1 MEDKYKVKSLVFVLD
16 TNVLIHCKNFTQI
29 QWDKIFE
36 EDCEKILIL
45 IPYMVLKELDNLK
58 YQNKNALKAINK
70 IRDIETG
77 KFQVKAFGLISS
89 ILPPNWDKLLELDK
103 QKLSMDEAD
112 HQILAEIL
120 LYHQENPQSKVVF
133 VTGDYL
139 PSKLAKEIKIECL
152 YWLDENFRIYFEKEK
167 ISTSKLEPLEIYFTE
182 EEKCSKEIIL
192 NKTIVPQKPL
202 RLEDYEKDF
211 SRPTNH
217 PLISHKRK
225 EDFQRELVDYNNK
238 MKELCRYVEIQ
249 YALQNHSNT
258 PITNI
263 DVYIQMEL
271 EKGFK
276 VKYSHDIEFLERPKI
291 IGNITSLR
299 TIFTPHSIL
308 KEPNV
313 KYNEIIHIERDRND
327 VWIIQNR
334 VGKIKHNE
342 TEFLYPFMLWIP
354 EYSSTEKIIIQV
366 SFTQDQEG
374 KINDQK
380 LSIILV

>member
-1 MEDKYKVKSLVFVLD
+1 MKSLVIALD
-16 TNVLIHCKNFTQI
+16 TNVFLHCKNFTQI
-29 QWDKIFE
+29 QWDKIFGDDFDE
-36 EDCEKILIL
+36 MLIL
-45 IPYMVLKELDNLK
+45 IPCMVLKELDNLK
-58 YQNKNALKAINK
+58 YQNKNALKALNK

-89 ILPPNWDKLLELDK
+89 ILLPNWDKLLELHK
-103 QKLSMDEAD
+103 QKLSRDESD
-112 HQILAEIL
+112 HQILAEVL
-120 LYHQENPQSKVVF
+120 LYHQDNPQCKVVF

-139 PSKLAKEIKIECL
+139 PSKLSKEINIECL

-182 EEKCSKEIIL
+182 EEKFSKEITL
-192 NKTIVPQKPL
+192 SKTIIPQEPL

-211 SRPTNH
+211 SKPIPH
-217 PLISHKRK
+217 PLISHKPK
-225 EDFQRELVDYNNK
+225 EDFQRELDDYNNK
-238 MKELCRYVEIQ
+238 MEELCRYAEI
-249 YALQNHSNT
+249 YLSLKNNSNA
-258 PITNI
+258 PFTNI
-263 DVYIQMEL
+263 DLYIQMEL

-276 VKYSHDIEFLERPKI
+276 VKYSNDIEFPERPKV
-291 IGNITSLR
+291 IGGLTYLKP
-299 TIFTPHSIL
+299 IFPSYSVP

-313 KYNEIIHIERDRND
+313 KYHKIIHIENERNY

-342 TEFLYPFMLWIP
+342 TEILYPLMLWIP
-354 EYSSTEKIIIQV
+354 EYPSTEKIVIQV

-374 KINDQK
+374 KINDQI